1 MINEELNMQTLYMG
15 DEKNKVLCFDDFLT
29 NPDALIDHARQS
41 IFSPYAAAAQ
51 RKGYPGVRAPAPV
64 EFGGQLRERL
74 GEIVKRAFA
83 LPASAKITPLQDAMC
98 LMTVPEMEL
107 GPLQRIPH
115 FDASNPQFFATLLYL
130 CGEEHGGTGF
140 YRHNGTGYEAI
151 TPERCDKYLDAS
163 YEELNAT
170 KPAKHYFS
178 ESNSFFTKVGFIPA
192 RLNRLVVY
200 RGCVLHSANILSEL
214 SLNPDPGAGR
224 LTANIFFNFN

>member
-1 MINEELNMQTLYMG
+1 MVNDELIMQTLYMG

-29 NPDALIDHARQS
+29 DPNALIDHALQS
-41 IFSPYAAAAQ
+41 TFSPYAAAAQ

-64 EFGGQLRERL
+64 EFGSQLRERL
-74 GEIVKRAFA
+74 GEIVKREFA
-83 LPASAKITPLQDAMC
+83 IPASAKITPLQDAMC
-98 LMTVPEMEL
+98 LMTVPETEL

-140 YRHNGTGYEAI
+140 YRHNSTGYETI

-170 KPAKHYFS
+170 KPDRHYFS
-178 ESNSFFTKVGFIPA
+178 ESNNFFTKVGFIPA
-192 RLNRLVVY
+192 RFNRLVVY
-200 RGCVLHSANILSEL
+200 RGCVLHSANILSGL

-224 LTANIFFNFN
+224 LTANIFFSFD